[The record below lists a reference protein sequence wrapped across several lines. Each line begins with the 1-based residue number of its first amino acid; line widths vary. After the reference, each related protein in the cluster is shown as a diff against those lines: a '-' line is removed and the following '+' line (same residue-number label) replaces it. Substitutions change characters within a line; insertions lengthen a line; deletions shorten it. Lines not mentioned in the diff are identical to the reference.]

1 MSSSF
6 NPKTEAM
13 AAQIHYYA
21 SQRGWDISA
30 RELADILGVHHLHII
45 AITNRKG
52 WTHRLRRTALD
63 RTAPKLTEGD
73 DWL

>member
-1 MSSSF
+1 M

-30 RELADILGVHHLHII
+30 RELADLLGVHYQHII
-45 AITNRKG
+45 AVTNRKG

-63 RTAPKLTEGD
+63 WTAPKLIEGD
-73 DWL
+73 EWL

>member
-1 MSSSF
+1 METF
-6 NPKTEAM
+6 NPKMEAM

-30 RELADILGVHHLHII
+30 TELGELLGVHHLHII
-45 AITNRKG
+45 SVTNRKG

-73 DWL
+73 EWL